1 MSRPGVYREIVLGDV
16 LELVQAMSD
25 QALRWIDHTRPG
37 AERERVIG
45 AIAMLR
51 VASSAAAALAARDLI
66 DTDNDKRAA
75 VLRAIVRLAVAR
87 TGGLDGKEAEA

>member
-1 MSRPGVYREIVLGDV
+1 MPRPSMRREVVLGDM
-16 LELVQAMSD
+16 LELVECMRHQAR
-25 QALRWIDHTRPG
+25 RWIAHAKPG

-66 DTDNDKRAA
+66 DTDNDKRVA
-75 VLRAIVRLAVAR
+75 VLWAIVRLAVAR
-87 TGGLDGKEAEA
+87 TGGLDGKEAQA